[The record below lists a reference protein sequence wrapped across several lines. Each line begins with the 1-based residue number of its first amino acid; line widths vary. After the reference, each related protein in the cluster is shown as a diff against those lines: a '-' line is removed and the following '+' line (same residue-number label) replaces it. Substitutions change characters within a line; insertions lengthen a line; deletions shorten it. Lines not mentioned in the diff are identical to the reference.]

1 MRRLAYRHSAYPA
14 AWLAAICG
22 FLYSVSFVIVAR
34 QAPAAGALMSAVFL
48 LLGSAFAASAQ
59 IGLYERLRDSG
70 GGYALWALVFG
81 LGAALASALHA
92 GYDLAVSIHPVVG
105 NGELPSPVDPRGLG
119 TFGIAGVALLAFA
132 YLIGRD
138 PGFPHGLALL
148 GYLSGALLVVVYVA
162 RLVILTPSNPL
173 VLVPA
178 GLEGF
183 VVNPLWYAWLGVV
196 FRKTF

>member
-1 MRRLAYRHSAYPA
+1 MRQLAYRRTAYPA
-14 AWLAAICG
+14 AWLAAISG

-34 QAPAAGALMSAVFL
+34 QAPAAGALLSALFL
-48 LLGSAFAASAQ
+48 LLGSVFAASAQ
-59 IGLYERLRDSG
+59 IGLFERLRADA

-92 GYDLAVSIHPVVG
+92 GYDLAVFLHPVAAAG
-105 NGELPSPVDPRGLG
+105 DLPSPVDPRGLG

-138 PGFPHGLALL
+138 RSFPRGLALL
-148 GYLSGALLVVVYVA
+148 GYLSGALLVVIYLA

-183 VVNPLWYAWLGVV
+183 VVNPLWYAWLGVAL
-196 FRKTF
+196 RRE